1 MTKKFFTHWLLALWA
16 LMLSLASCD
25 STGVGTEQGDYVV
38 AIEVDSL
45 KCDSVSLVVVEPAYN
60 ALRSLGHRRLKNGK
74 ASFKGQ
80 IDSPRIAMLKLNRA
94 SKPFYFI
101 LEPCTTSITIDRQRI
116 IVWGGKVNHEYFS
129 HVRRRGRL
137 IALVDSV
144 RASYARSLA
153 DSTLTPGREAWL
165 LKRNDRL
172 NNSLQAMT
180 LHLVKRTDVV
190 GALYRDQYGAD
201 LDSAHYVQLLIK
213 R

>member
-1 MTKKFFTHWLLALWA
+1 MKKKFLTHCLLALWA

-25 STGVGTEQGDYVV
+25 STGVGTEQGDYEV

-74 ASFKGQ
+74 ASFMGQ

-94 SKPFYFI
+94 SN
-101 LEPCTTSITIDRQRI
+101 TIDRQRI

-137 IALVDSV
+137 IALADSV

-153 DSTLTPGREAWL
+153 DSTLTPRREAWL

-172 NNSLQAMT
+172 HNSLQAMT

>member
-1 MTKKFFTHWLLALWA
+1 MKKKFLTHCLLALWA

-38 AIEVDSL
+38 AIKVDSL

-137 IALVDSV
+137 IAL
-144 RASYARSLA
+144 
-153 DSTLTPGREAWL
+153 AWL

-172 NNSLQAMT
+172 HNSLQAMT

>member
-1 MTKKFFTHWLLALWA
+1 MKKKFLTHCLLALWA

-25 STGVGTEQGDYVV
+25 STDVGTEQGDYVV

-137 IALVDSV
+137 IALGPTSQLVAGDDAASCQAYRCGGGTV
-144 RASYARSLA
+144 SRPVWCRFGFGSLRAIAH
-153 DSTLTPGREAWL
+153 
-165 LKRNDRL
+165 
-172 NNSLQAMT
+172 QALM
-180 LHLVKRTDVV
+180 
-190 GALYRDQYGAD
+190 AY
-201 LDSAHYVQLLIK
+201 
-213 R
+213 

>member
-1 MTKKFFTHWLLALWA
+1 MKKKFLTHWLLALWA

-25 STGVGTEQGDYVV
+25 STDVGTEQGDYVV

-137 IALVDSV
+137 IA
-144 RASYARSLA
+144 R
-153 DSTLTPGREAWL
+153 REAWL

-172 NNSLQAMT
+172 HNSLQAMT

>member
-1 MTKKFFTHWLLALWA
+1 MKKKFLTHCLLALWA

-137 IALVDSV
+137 IAL
-144 RASYARSLA
+144 A
-153 DSTLTPGREAWL
+153 DFTTRC
-165 LKRNDRL
+165 RR
-172 NNSLQAMT
+172 
-180 LHLVKRTDVV
+180 
-190 GALYRDQYGAD
+190 
-201 LDSAHYVQLLIK
+201 
-213 R
+213 

>member
-1 MTKKFFTHWLLALWA
+1 
-16 LMLSLASCD
+16 
-25 STGVGTEQGDYVV
+25 
-38 AIEVDSL
+38 
-45 KCDSVSLVVVEPAYN
+45 
-60 ALRSLGHRRLKNGK
+60 
-74 ASFKGQ
+74 
-80 IDSPRIAMLKLNRA
+80 MLKLNRA

-172 NNSLQAMT
+172 HNSLQAMT

-190 GALYRDQYGAD
+190 GHCIATSMVPIWIRLITCNCSSSVDG
-201 LDSAHYVQLLIK
+201 LLSTCSTHK
-213 R
+213 TTKTLAT